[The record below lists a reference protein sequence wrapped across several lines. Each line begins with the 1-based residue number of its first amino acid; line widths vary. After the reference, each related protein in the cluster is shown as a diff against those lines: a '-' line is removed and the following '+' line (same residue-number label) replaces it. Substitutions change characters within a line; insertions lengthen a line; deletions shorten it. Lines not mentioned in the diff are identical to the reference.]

1 MESVRKIV
9 QVEVR
14 PQQSKKT
21 RRTRLVALGAVV
33 VLAVAAAGA
42 WYSLGLKHLVVVR
55 DFETAVVAQGAMT
68 VTSTASGTVVLPQTI
83 SVTAPQTGYADRV
96 WVKEGDTVAEGTLL
110 ATLSVPD
117 LLTTQADTQAQ
128 LKIAKIAYDDLAV
141 DWDYSLQTTRTSLA
155 RAEVTIAKDQTTVN
169 TKKELSTLK
178 SSLKTEY
185 ETALETLK
193 TDTQKRD
200 DLAAQLS
207 NYLQKKELGL
217 AKQKATIEALQLSLD
232 KTTAEIESARI
243 KSPITGEV
251 LSIASTLSVPKSL
264 ITQYDV
270 LIKVADPSLA
280 YVDMEVNET
289 DAGSLN
295 VGDKMTLTVSAKTL
309 VAVITSIGKVAALS
323 SDGLTATVTV
333 RVKPTTAVTL
343 TPGASAAATLT
354 LGSKAGALTLPR
366 GAFLTTGAQKYVYV
380 VQGSTA
386 RKTTVTFG
394 TLQSDTVEVKSGLKA
409 GDVVIVSGY
418 QDFIDQDLVQIQPR
432 EGETK

>member
-1 MESVRKIV
+1 
-9 QVEVR
+9 
-14 PQQSKKT
+14 
-21 RRTRLVALGAVV
+21 
-33 VLAVAAAGA
+33 
-42 WYSLGLKHLVVVR
+42 
-55 DFETAVVAQGAMT
+55 
-68 VTSTASGTVVLPQTI
+68 
-83 SVTAPQTGYADRV
+83 
-96 WVKEGDTVAEGTLL
+96 
-110 ATLSVPD
+110 
-117 LLTTQADTQAQ
+117 
-128 LKIAKIAYDDLAV
+128 
-141 DWDYSLQTTRTSLA
+141 
-155 RAEVTIAKDQTTVN
+155 
-169 TKKELSTLK
+169 
-178 SSLKTEY
+178 
-185 ETALETLK
+185 
-193 TDTQKRD
+193 
-200 DLAAQLS
+200 
-207 NYLQKKELGL
+207 
-217 AKQKATIEALQLSLD
+217 
-232 KTTAEIESARI
+232 
-243 KSPITGEV
+243 
-251 LSIASTLSVPKSL
+251 
-264 ITQYDV
+264 
-270 LIKVADPSLA
+270 
-280 YVDMEVNET
+280 MEVNET